1 MRYFIELRYN
11 GGAYCGWQRQPDMPS
26 VQQTIEG
33 AISTLLREPIL
44 LTGAGRTDTGVNASY
59 YVAHFDTSSPV
70 ADPEQVVFKLNH
82 MLPGDI
88 AVSRIVPVAADAHAR
103 FSAREREYRYYI
115 EPRKNPFTRAASW
128 QYYVPLD
135 VAAMNRAADVLMEF
149 EDFTSFAKLNSDNK
163 TNICHLKRADW
174 TVGRDGTLC
183 FTIRADRFLRNMV
196 RAIVGTLVDVVS
208 TKGAYLGTGFLSLKS
223 KIRVRLISRNAN
235 DKFDRDFYAR
245 RIRYALDYR
254 RTVMGAEDFRCCR
267 LIFGE
272 ADSFPGFTVDRFG
285 DVLVAQVL
293 SLGTE
298 RVKDALYEL
307 LVQTLADMGEH
318 ISAIYERNDVKIR
331 ELEGMDCLLYTSDA
345 ADD

>member
-196 RAIVGTLVDVVS
+196 RAIVGTLVDVAGDVIPLNS
-208 TKGAYLGTGFLSLKS
+208 SATSSPAAIFRGRAPEHRQGLFLS
-223 KIRVRLISRNAN
+223 
-235 DKFDRDFYAR
+235 
-245 RIRYALDYR
+245 
-254 RTVMGAEDFRCCR
+254 
-267 LIFGE
+267 
-272 ADSFPGFTVDRFG
+272 
-285 DVLVAQVL
+285 DVLYPPEVFVRETRL
-293 SLGTE
+293 P
-298 RVKDALYEL
+298 ALRYFSSVE
-307 LVQTLADMGEH
+307 
-318 ISAIYERNDVKIR
+318 K
-331 ELEGMDCLLYTSDA
+331 
-345 ADD
+345 